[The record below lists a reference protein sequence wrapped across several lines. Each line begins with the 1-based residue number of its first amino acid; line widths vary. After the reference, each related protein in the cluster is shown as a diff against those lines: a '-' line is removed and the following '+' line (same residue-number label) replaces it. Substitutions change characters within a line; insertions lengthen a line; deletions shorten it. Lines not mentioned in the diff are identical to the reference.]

1 VRVKL
6 SICGV
11 VGSYRDRCRG
21 FCKTRRTSLGF
32 FFNTEG
38 KQRKAEK
45 SRGGIKKEAKR
56 EKGNKLVIKKL
67 STHTSL
73 ESISLK

>member
-1 VRVKL
+1 M
-6 SICGV
+6 
-11 VGSYRDRCRG
+11 
-21 FCKTRRTSLGF
+21 GF